1 MKKRME
7 TRTESVFNVDALIS
21 FHRGMRLRE
30 HPATAPCRK
39 DNGVVY
45 DYWQLIL
52 LGNGEYTCQIEG
64 CLPCSMVKGQL
75 LVCEPRKI
83 RFSFDHADAVID
95 IINIRCGSP
104 KLRQMKNRIFT
115 LSPEDLDAANRI
127 LDMGK
132 AIFQKLPEDSPFTG
146 QQPLAG
152 TAACQL
158 QGLKNRIELLLI
170 SLYGQFEENASQA
183 LPLTRQNYYE
193 AKFLQIRD
201 YMKAH
206 LREPLTM
213 VALCKATGF
222 SVSTVKRI
230 FESQTDCG
238 ALHFFLKMKIQEAK
252 RLLDETELSVTEI
265 SEHLGFSGV
274 HYFSRVFK
282 NFTGVSPTRYAKG
295 QPPSSGK

>member
-7 TRTESVFNVDALIS
+7 TRAESVFNVDALIS

-30 HPATAPCRK
+30 HPATGPYRK

-45 DYWQLIL
+45 DYWQLVFL
-52 LGNGEYTCQIEG
+52 ENGQYTCQIEG
-64 CLPCSMVKGQL
+64 CLPGSMVKGQL

-83 RFSFDHADAVID
+83 RFSFAHTDAVIG

-115 LSPEDLDAANRI
+115 LSPEELDTVNRI

-132 AIFQKLPEDSPFTG
+132 AIFQKIPEDSPFTG

-152 TAACQL
+152 TVDYQL
-158 QGLKNRIELLLI
+158 QSLKNRIELLLI
-170 SLYGQFEENASQA
+170 SLYSQFERNASQA

-193 AKFLQIRD
+193 AKFLRIRD
-201 YMKAH
+201 YMKSH

-213 VALCKATGF
+213 AELCKATGF

-265 SEHLGFSGV
+265 SEQLGFSSI
-274 HYFSRVFK
+274 HYFSRVFR
-282 NFTGVSPTRYAKG
+282 NFTGVSPTRYAKWQ
-295 QPPSSGK
+295 QPPSGK